1 MILTIMNHANGAA
14 EKRARF
20 YPARATRDR
29 DYAEHARNPN
39 SFRVRQSDFG
49 NAVHRRARA
58 ERFSRPPCPQ
68 GPGVDYS
75 SHESQDHRYSD
86 LRADPGRDVGV
97 DRADHRGPRLARY
110 ALGQCFKKSR
120 KVRLARPWGLDD
132 RRSHCRWR
140 NDLEALRNRAWPA
153 LFESGKPAVPKFGSC
168 ARVEDSRRDGVVD
181 SQTRATEET
190 LRQGRSEQPLFPQ
203 AMARAGGQSSKSVA
217 NAQGKT

>member
-1 MILTIMNHANGAA
+1 MILTIMKHANGAA
-14 EKRARF
+14 ERRARF

-39 SFRVRQSDFG
+39 SFRVREPDFC

-68 GPGVDYS
+68 SPGFDYS
-75 SHESQDHRYSD
+75 SHESEDHRYSD

-97 DRADHRGPRLARY
+97 DRADYRGPRLARY

-120 KVRLARPWGLDD
+120 KVRLACPWRLDD

-140 NDLEALRNRAWPA
+140 HRDSGGQQGGAQRRYRGGVNRRRNDFEALRSRAWPA
-153 LFESGKPAVPKFGSC
+153 LFESGKPAVPKFDSC

-181 SQTRATEET
+181 PQTRAAEKA
-190 LRQGRSEQPLFPQ
+190 LRRKFDARS
-203 AMARAGGQSSKSVA
+203 
-217 NAQGKT
+217 